1 MIMRQKYNK
10 KLIPPNIWRIF
21 SSLFSVIKSKNDE
34 PRGELS
40 LLKLSRG
47 EDASSALA
55 KERRGK
61 SRATSSLYCYAEP
74 KMLFSVS

>member
-1 MIMRQKYNK
+1 MFGG
-10 KLIPPNIWRIF
+10 F
-21 SSLFSVIKSKNDE
+21 SRHFFRYVIKSKSDE

-55 KERRGK
+55 KERRGE
-61 SRATSSLYCYAEP
+61 SRATSSLDCYAEP
-74 KMLFSVS
+74 RKFFSVS